1 MAKKEKKAK
10 VAKTKVAKAKK
21 EKIKF
26 QKKKFE
32 EMNIREKLNYGY
44 GLVIIFMCISGLVSV
59 VCLGVLNA
67 TLNDFVNVANKA
79 DTAVK
84 NCRLHTN
91 NAARTVREMVLNDSP
106 TSYGK
111 SKQKIQEQLELV
123 DAQLEVLKETGL
135 IEEKL
140 FEKYEGKVN
149 RWEAIANSIVS
160 EIMAGND
167 DVAQTK
173 IISECVPALESMM
186 TTADELDEVT
196 AAAMQSSITKSRIV
210 FWVGLILIIIS
221 VAGAT
226 INALQ
231 KAKRII
237 KTITDPLSEI
247 EAVAHELEEG
257 NLHSSISYDANDEVG
272 VLAESLRKSFQTL
285 SAYVDDIA
293 RTMGQFAK
301 GNFDVKPEVDWKGD
315 FVEIRDALMKFER
328 SMSKTLQNIQHV
340 AGQVDSGA
348 EQVSDSSMDLAQGAT
363 EQAIITSG
371 LADTVQSVYAE
382 VVANVDNA
390 KEISKKVEASGSA
403 MANGNEM
410 MKEMVLAMVEI
421 SEATQQIE
429 KIIATITDIASQT
442 NLLALNAAIEAA
454 RAGAAGRGFS
464 VVADQVSQLATQ
476 SADAAKNSKA
486 LIQSSLDAVEKGMII
501 ADETAQQF
509 EAVMASAQQVMGE
522 VNKIADDLEAQ
533 TESFTRINADVDH
546 INDIVQTN
554 SATSEECAAASQEM
568 SGQATM
574 LEGLIAQFKIGEY
587 DDSEDEFMMG
597 EDSEESYDVE
607 GSDMEVES
615 VESYDDI
622 EVSEDGFEE
631 AFETEIE
638 EVEDFEETSEEEA
651 LESEEAEDFE
661 EESVEVS
668 EEEAFES
675 EDAEDFEE
683 TSEEETLESED
694 ADDDEEASEEETLES
709 EEADDVEEEFAEA
722 SEEEILESEE
732 TEDFEEAFEA
742 EPEEMEGCEEVPEIE
757 VEEVEDFE
765 ETSESEEAEEIEE
778 ASEAEPEE
786 VEDFEEAPESES
798 EEIEDF
804 EEIYEVEPEETEGDK
819 EEE

>member
-1 MAKKEKKAK
+1 MYSKLGEYLELSYGCGDKIPKEIRRQTMAKKMRKK
-10 VAKTKVAKAKK
+10 
-21 EKIKF
+21 KF
-26 QKKKFE
+26 DKKKFE
-32 EMNIREKLNYGY
+32 QMNIKEKLNYGY
-44 GLVIIFMCISGLVSV
+44 GLVIIFMCVSGLVSV

-67 TLNDFVNVANKA
+67 TLNDFVNGANKA

-84 NCRLHTN
+84 NCRLYTN

-210 FWVGLILIIIS
+210 FWVGLVIIIIS

-226 INALQ
+226 IIALQ
-231 KAKRII
+231 MAKRII
-237 KTITDPLSEI
+237 KTITEPLSEI
-247 EAVAHELEEG
+247 EAVAHELEAG
-257 NLHSSISYDANDEVG
+257 NLHSSISYSANDEVG

-285 SAYVDDIA
+285 SSYVDDIA

-348 EQVSDSSMDLAQGAT
+348 SQVSDSSMDLAQGAT

-382 VVANVDNA
+382 VVANVENA
-390 KEISKKVEASGSA
+390 KEVSKKVEASGSA
-403 MANGNEM
+403 MGNGNEM

-421 SEATQQIE
+421 SEASQQIE

-464 VVADQVSQLATQ
+464 VVADQVSQLASQ

-486 LIQSSLDAVEKGMII
+486 LIQSSLDAVEKGMLI

-522 VNKIADDLEAQ
+522 VNKIADALEAQ

-574 LEGLIAQFKIGEY
+574 LEGLIAQFKIGDY
-587 DDSEDEFMMG
+587 DDSEDDFVLEEEEGSTESYYEEYAGVEDEFVEEYEDISANEG
-597 EDSEESYDVE
+597 EDAY
-607 GSDMEVES
+607 
-615 VESYDDI
+615 
-622 EVSEDGFEE
+622 ED
-631 AFETEIE
+631 TLN
-638 EVEDFEETSEEEA
+638 D
-651 LESEEAEDFE
+651 ESEEAETCE
-661 EESVEVS
+661 EVLDEGLEEVQKL
-668 EEEAFES
+668 
-675 EDAEDFEE
+675 EE
-683 TSEEETLESED
+683 TEDVELEEIE
-694 ADDDEEASEEETLES
+694 ES
-709 EEADDVEEEFAEA
+709 EEALDEGLEEVQK
-722 SEEEILESEE
+722 LEE
-732 TEDFEEAFEA
+732 TEDVELE
-742 EPEEMEGCEEVPEIE
+742 EIE
-757 VEEVEDFE
+757 
-765 ETSESEEAEEIEE
+765 ESEEALDEEPEEVQELEETEDVELEEIEE
-778 ASEAEPEE
+778 SEEALDEEPEE
-786 VEDFEEAPESES
+786 VQELEETEDVELEEFEESKEASDEEL
-798 EEIEDF
+798 EEIEEL
-804 EEIYEVEPEETEGDK
+804 EETSDAEVEE
-819 EEE
+819 